1 VRTDRPILIPALL
14 LLSALGAP
22 LSAQDG
28 DQPPVDPTQLED
40 LVNDWGESTD
50 TADEPRSAP
59 RSGIRR
65 PGANTTPAARP
76 EPTVSFGVFSEPIE
90 LTTLIDYVGS
100 ALNIN
105 IVVKGTPTGEIVFN
119 APVEVPKSKLIDLL
133 DAMLEQY
140 NYTITNEAA
149 TGFWIVQ
156 PITDIK
162 PNPSAERAS
171 MQIIPTPNIKP
182 SLIVPALSSA
192 LGSGFGGVPGQGG
205 GGGGALQAIDEL
217 GVIIIN
223 APARDISRIKTL
235 VDSLLQIDENQRY
248 IRFELDHLAAPVARD
263 RAVGLSGGT
272 SNANNPNNRQFNPQ
286 NNQQGGAVISG
297 GSLSNIGDRLAID
310 PQGNALIF
318 KGTEQEIARV
328 QSLLKVIDVP
338 NTLEPKSYFAG
349 SSAAQIADIAAR
361 RGLGEVI
368 QISDNNDVQNAF
380 GGFRGN
386 QFNNQQFNNTTSSV
400 DTTGGPV
407 MVVDTSRGNIIYY
420 GTETQQRQLANL
432 MDELDTEDERVVIR
446 EVVLD
451 HSDADTVADLMTAI
465 ITGEQRTGDSDFLP
479 GSSGTRN
486 TNPQAFNP
494 FFQGAG
500 GTAGSDVNAAFDPDL
515 VSITS
520 DPDNNQVIVKAPIKQ
535 QDELARLIKRLDRR
549 KPQVYIQA
557 MIVSVEDSE
566 NFRLAIESQL
576 SAGDFQSQTNFGLSS
591 AGTGASFTDQRS
603 VATGLAGL
611 TQAVILSNQ
620 IPLILNATQTDTD
633 VRILSTPQLLVND
646 NQESEIV
653 SIREEPY
660 TEISRDSGNADIVTF
675 GGFAEA
681 GTTLRV
687 TPSISD
693 GGFMRLEYY
702 VELSNFTSASG
713 SEGSPPPRQ
722 TNTLTG
728 NATIPSDGTI
738 IIGGITIE
746 NARDTVMKVPLLGD
760 IPLLGL
766 LFRDTS
772 KITTDSKIY
781 VFLTPRIMTDPNFQ
795 DLRLLSE
802 GPYAEMDLDPEVPDL
817 KPAIIGSTAVT
828 RDDTP
833 LLPEAPRRD
842 DNNDAPTLTP
852 AIIAPSDRT
861 SSESQTE

>member
-1 VRTDRPILIPALL
+1 MMIPALL
-14 LLSALGAP
+14 LIAALGAP

-28 DQPPVDPTQLED
+28 DQPPAPPVDPTQLED
-40 LVNDWGESTD
+40 LVNDWGEPTD
-50 TADEPRSAP
+50 TANDRPRSAP
-59 RSGIRR
+59 RNGIRR
-65 PGANTTPAARP
+65 PSGTPADTPRP
-76 EPTVSFGVFSEPIE
+76 EPTVSFGIFSEPIE

-105 IVVKGTPTGEIVFN
+105 IVVKGTPAGEIVFN

-140 NYTITNEAA
+140 NYTITNESA

-162 PNPSAERAS
+162 PNPSAQRAS

-205 GGGGALQAIDEL
+205 GGGALQAIDEL

-223 APARDISRIKTL
+223 APARDIARIKTL

-263 RAVGLSGGT
+263 RAVGLSGGS
-272 SNANNPNNRQFNPQ
+272 SNANNINNRQLNQQ

-328 QSLLKVIDVP
+328 QALLNVIDVP

-368 QISDNNDVQNAF
+368 QISDNNDIQNAF

-386 QFNNQQFNNTTSSV
+386 QFNNQQFNNTASSV

-420 GTETQQRQLANL
+420 GTETQQKQLANL

-660 TEISRDSGNADIVTF
+660 TEISRDAGNADIVTF

-713 SEGSPPPRQ
+713 TEGSPPPRQ

-817 KPAIIGSTAVT
+817 QPAIIGSTGVT
-828 RDDTP
+828 RGDTP
-833 LLPEAPRRD
+833 LLPESPERD
-842 DNNDAPTLTP
+842 DDERPELTP
-852 AIIAPSDRT
+852 AIIAPSDPST
-861 SSESQTE
+861 TEPARE